1 MTGGLDEEQAAVD
14 AGILNVALTL
24 SSKLLAKICG
34 VLILD
39 VLDNGV
45 PASATS
51 VLIYSIQIE
60 CEKAASELFRGLFV
74 PAVVV
79 DLVSVA
85 RCVDDVQAETHAVL
99 LDDYSHVVSHC
110 GPGRVQS
117 ILHGA
122 NILCETV

>member
-1 MTGGLDEEQAAVD
+1 MAGGLDEEQAAVD
-14 AGILNVALTL
+14 AGILDVAFTL
-24 SSKLLAKICG
+24 SSKLLAKVCG

-39 VLDNGV
+39 VLDNWV

-51 VLIYSIQIE
+51 VPIYSIQIE
-60 CEKAASELFRGLFV
+60 CERASELFLGLFV

-85 RCVDDVQAETHAVL
+85 RCVDDVQAETHTVL

-110 GPGRVQS
+110 GPSRVQS
-117 ILHGA
+117 ILHRA